1 MLRNWIRKTLSWLG
15 GSREWPSQSMAKVV
29 PLRTRL
35 SAVSFLPRMEGLQRH
50 PRRAPF
56 WSFGN
61 ALGGGGRLA
70 AGLKGSGLPNSG
82 GSGAGETN
90 DPTSG
95 GGA

>member
-1 MLRNWIRKTLSWLG
+1 
-15 GSREWPSQSMAKVV
+15 MAKVV

-35 SAVSFLPRMEGLQRH
+35 SAVSFLPRMEGLQRY
-50 PRRAPF
+50 PRCAPL
-56 WSFGN
+56 WPLGN

-70 AGLKGSGLPNSG
+70 ARLKGSGLPNSG
-82 GSGAGETN
+82 GSGAGEAD